1 MIDLIVQKL
10 NDELVK
16 NVGLNSPY
24 TDDKIENIQ
33 RRLPNTVLTETFL
46 GIVPSQEVPVD
57 FEIGQRLATRWNYT
71 LDLVLMVKD
80 GDYDNGLNRL
90 SKIVKRIIKSLS
102 TSEVLTLS
110 YNDSNISE
118 VPYQMDID
126 KITYENGEA
135 KTVFLH
141 MSVITLSIK
150 TNLII

>member
-16 NVGLNSPY
+16 NVGLNSSY
-24 TDDKIENIQ
+24 TEDKIENIQ
-33 RRLPNTVLTETFL
+33 RRLPDTVLTETFL
-46 GIVPSQEVPVD
+46 GIVPNQQAPVD

-102 TSEVLTLS
+102 TSEVLTLVYS
-110 YNDSNISE
+110 DSNISE
-118 VPYQMDID
+118 VPYRMDID

-141 MSVITLSIK
+141 LSVITLSIK
-150 TNLII
+150 TNLTI

>member
-33 RRLPNTVLTETFL
+33 RRLPDTVLTETFL
-46 GIVPSQEVPVD
+46 GIVPSQEVPID

>member
-33 RRLPNTVLTETFL
+33 RRLPDTVLTETFL